1 MSKETWEYFGKNDPY
16 FAVAT
21 FDQFR
26 SENMT
31 DESKSEFFLTGE
43 QQVARVF
50 EEIEANLF
58 PDFKPKCA
66 LDFGCGV
73 GRIVL
78 PFASR
83 ADTVVGVDISEAML
97 TETARNC
104 ESRNV
109 NNVELLQTSEFLSK
123 PGLEFDLIHSAIVF
137 QHIEPSHGMKIV
149 KTLLERLSIGGI
161 GVLHFTYSVQIARL
175 QGLQVD
181 AYKRFPFLYDLKNRL
196 KGQRRE
202 PLMPIYVYDLNEIMS
217 VLQANDCHNCFVR
230 FSHHG
235 HEGVVLF
242 FQKRRLPLF

>member
-26 SENMT
+26 SENLT
-31 DESKSEFFLTGE
+31 DQGKSEFFHTGE
-43 QQVARVF
+43 AQVARVF
-50 EEIEANLF
+50 DEIESTLD
-58 PDFKPKCA
+58 PGFKPKRA

-78 PFASR
+78 PLASK
-83 ADTVVGVDISEAML
+83 AEHVTGVDISEAML
-97 TETARNC
+97 AEAARNC
-104 ESRNV
+104 ESRNLD
-109 NNVELLQTSEFLSK
+109 NVALLQTSDFLSAT
-123 PGLEFDLIHSAIVF
+123 GLEFDLIHSAIVF
-137 QHIEPSHGMKIV
+137 QHIEPSHGMRIV
-149 KTLLERLSIGGI
+149 KALVERLRVGGI
-161 GVLHFTYSVQIARL
+161 GVLHFTYSVEIGRL

-181 AYKRFPFLYDLKNRL
+181 AYKRFPLLYDLKNRL

-202 PLMPIYVYDLNEIMS
+202 PLMPIYVYNLNEVMS
-217 VLQANDCHNCFVR
+217 VLQANDCHNCLVR

-242 FQKRRLPLF
+242 FQKGRLPLF